1 MIRTERLVLRRW
13 TDADRPAFYDL
24 NSDPLVMETIG
35 PVMDRA
41 QSDAMMDR
49 IEGGFDVHGFGLW
62 CVELDGTSIGFTG
75 LSMPWF
81 RDGVEVGWRIRSA
94 WWGHGYAPE
103 AARAALA
110 VAFDDLNLEEVISF
124 TAVTND
130 KSRRVMEKIG
140 LTHDPNG
147 DFEHPSVPEGSP
159 LRAHVLYRMSA
170 AQYRSTQYRSTP

>member
-13 TDADRPAFYDL
+13 TDADRPAFHDL
-24 NSDPLVMETIG
+24 NSDPLVMATIG

-75 LSMPWF
+75 LSVPWF

-94 WWGHGYAPE
+94 WWGNGYAPE
-103 AARAALA
+103 AATGRA
-110 VAFDDLNLEEVISF
+110 
-124 TAVTND
+124 
-130 KSRRVMEKIG
+130 
-140 LTHDPNG
+140 G
-147 DFEHPSVPEGSP
+147 DS
-159 LRAHVLYRMSA
+159 
-170 AQYRSTQYRSTP
+170 RSTI